1 MKYNEFSKKYISRS
15 NDTTMCD
22 FMIKFIEKLKK
33 GMYMRDM
40 MNVVLERLGVIQVN
54 KPHRDLNL
62 NFFIIFFF
70 FVYIDSSGQRN
81 E

>member
-54 KPHRDLNL
+54 IPDQFESEFVVV
-62 NFFIIFFF
+62 FFLCI
-70 FVYIDSSGQRN
+70 
-81 E
+81 

>member
-15 NDTTMCD
+15 NDATMCD

-54 KPHRDLNL
+54 IPDQFESEFVVV
-62 NFFIIFFF
+62 FFLCI
-70 FVYIDSSGQRN
+70 
-81 E
+81 

>member
-1 MKYNEFSKKYISRS
+1 
-15 NDTTMCD
+15 MCD

-54 KPHRDLNL
+54 IPDQFESEFVVV
-62 NFFIIFFF
+62 FFLCI
-70 FVYIDSSGQRN
+70 
-81 E
+81 